1 MQGCNPRNA
10 RGWNYRKVSAF
21 FDYDKIFYM
30 EPIFIVI
37 TLLLV
42 AIFGTIVYAFF
53 LRPQK
58 ESQTPQSMLLMQQQ
72 LQDLSRTMR
81 EQMSESNRVVQQ
93 GSQVQFRESK
103 ELMQQI
109 NKDVN
114 EQIRNIQESISE
126 KLLGVQKNV
135 SEVSES
141 SKQVFLVAE
150 QLQNLEK
157 VLKHQKQ
164 RGNLGEASLQL
175 ALENMLPVTGY
186 KMQYQFE
193 GGETVDAV
201 VITKD
206 GMIPVDAKFSLD
218 NYRRLVDATTD
229 AEKEQLEKEF
239 KNDLKKRID
248 ETAKYIRPKDGTLP
262 FAFMY
267 IPAEAIYYDLLINE
281 VGSVKVNTR
290 SLIDYAYKDRSV
302 IIVSPTT
309 FAAYL
314 QSVLYGFRAFKV
326 EESAKEIQKNVE
338 KLTRHLQAYNQY
350 FEKIGTTLGTTVNHY
365 NLASKELGKIDR
377 DVMKITEGEG
387 FGSEVFELEKPASRE
402 E

>member
-1 MQGCNPRNA
+1 
-10 RGWNYRKVSAF
+10 
-21 FDYDKIFYM
+21 M
-30 EPIFIVI
+30 EPISIVI
-37 TLLLV
+37 VLLLL
-42 AIFGTIVYAFF
+42 AIFGVLLYVFF
-53 LRPQK
+53 LKPEK

-93 GSQVQFRESK
+93 GSQMQFKESK

-141 SKQVFLVAE
+141 SKQVFMVAE

-175 ALENMLPVTGY
+175 ALENMLPATAY

-218 NYRRLVDATTD
+218 NYRRLVDATSD
-229 AEKEQLEKEF
+229 IEKEQLEKEF

-262 FAFMY
+262 FAFMF
-267 IPAEAIYYDLLINE
+267 IPAEAIYYDLLVNE

-290 SLIDYAYKDRSV
+290 SLIDYAYKDRNV

-326 EESAKEIQKNVE
+326 EEGAKEIQKNVE

-350 FEKIGTTLGTTVNHY
+350 FEKIGANLGTTVNHY
-365 NLASKELGKIDR
+365 NIASKELGKIDR

-387 FGSEVFELEKPASRE
+387 FGAELVELEKPASRE

>member
-1 MQGCNPRNA
+1 
-10 RGWNYRKVSAF
+10 
-21 FDYDKIFYM
+21 M
-30 EPIFIVI
+30 EPISILIVV
-37 TLLLV
+37 LLI
-42 AIFGTIVYAFF
+42 AIFGVLLYVFF
-53 LRPQK
+53 IREEK
-58 ESQTPQSMLLMQQQ
+58 VSEAPQSMMLMQQQ
-72 LQDLSRTMR
+72 LQELSRTMR
-81 EQMSESNRVVQQ
+81 EQMSESNKVVQQ
-93 GSQVQFRESK
+93 GSQTQFRESK

-141 SKQVFLVAE
+141 SKQVFMVAE

-175 ALENMLPVTGY
+175 SLENMLPATAY

-218 NYRRLVDATTD
+218 NYRRLIDSTND
-229 AEKEQLEKEF
+229 AERELLEKEF

-281 VGSVKVNTR
+281 VGAVKVNTR
-290 SLIDYAYKDRSV
+290 SLIDYAYKDKNV

-326 EESAKEIQKNVE
+326 EEGAKEIQKNVE

-387 FGSEVFELEKPASRE
+387 FNAELLEIDKPFKGE
-402 E
+402 

>member
-1 MQGCNPRNA
+1 
-10 RGWNYRKVSAF
+10 
-21 FDYDKIFYM
+21 M
-30 EPIFIVI
+30 ELILIV
-37 TLLLV
+37 LLLGILALLIYV
-42 AIFGTIVYAFF
+42 FF
-53 LRPQK
+53 WRKAAPIEKDNSL
-58 ESQTPQSMLLMQQQ
+58 LLMQQQ
-72 LQDLSRTMR
+72 IQELSRTMR
-81 EQMSESNRVVQQ
+81 EQMSESNRLAQE
-93 GSQVQFRESK
+93 GSRMQFRESK
-103 ELMQQI
+103 ELMQGI
-109 NKDVN
+109 NKEVN
-114 EQIRNIQESISE
+114 EQIREIQESISE
-126 KLLGVQKNV
+126 KLLGVQKHV

-141 SKQVFLVAE
+141 SKQVFTIAE

-175 ALENMLPVTGY
+175 ALENILPVGAY
-186 KMQYQFE
+186 KFQYQFD

-201 VITKD
+201 IITKD

-218 NYRRLVDATTD
+218 NYRRLVDETD
-229 AEKEQLEKEF
+229 EGRREELEKEF

-267 IPAEAIYYDLLINE
+267 IPAEAIYYDLLVNE
-281 VGSVKVNTR
+281 VGSVKTNTR
-290 SLIDYAYKDRSV
+290 SLIDYAYRDKNV

-326 EESAKEIQKNVE
+326 EEGAKEIQANVE
-338 KLTRHLQAYNQY
+338 KLSRHLSAYNEFFQ
-350 FEKIGTTLGTTVNHY
+350 KVGNSLGTTVNHY
-365 NLASKELGKIDR
+365 NTASKELGKIEK
-377 DVMKITEGEG
+377 DVVKIAGGEG
-387 FGSEVFELEKPASRE
+387 IGHETLILDKPARGE

>member
-1 MQGCNPRNA
+1 M
-10 RGWNYRKVSAF
+10 ST
-21 FDYDKIFYM
+21 M
-30 EPIFIVI
+30 EPISILI
-37 TLLLV
+37 TVLLL
-42 AIFGTIVYAFF
+42 AIFGMLVYVFF
-53 LRPQK
+53 VRK
-58 ESQTPQSMLLMQQQ
+58 ETPKETPQTMLLMQQQ
-72 LQDLSRTMR
+72 LQQLDKTMR
-81 EQMSESNRVVQQ
+81 EQMSESNRVVRE
-93 GSQVQFRESK
+93 GSTTQFRESK

-114 EQIRNIQESISE
+114 EQIRQIQESISE

-141 SKQVFLVAE
+141 SKQVFMVAE

-175 ALENMLPVTGY
+175 ALENMLPANAY

-229 AEKEQLEKEF
+229 VEKEFLEKEF

-281 VGSVKVNTR
+281 VGAVKVNTR
-290 SLIDYAYKDRSV
+290 SLIDYAYKDKNV

-326 EESAKEIQKNVE
+326 EESAKEIQQNVE
-338 KLTRHLQAYNQY
+338 KLTRHLNAYNEY
-350 FEKIGTTLGTTVNHY
+350 FNKLGNALGTTVNHY
-365 NLASKELGKIDR
+365 NAANKELGKIDR
-377 DVMKITEGEG
+377 DVVKIAGESTG
-387 FGSEVFELEKPASRE
+387 FESLALEKPAKGE